1 MTHWLPRE
9 LNPPIS
15 GNTWLGLTDQALP
28 VALAHEWVK
37 LPRCGAT
44 VVFNG
49 TTRNHSPGR
58 PNVVML
64 EYEAYEA
71 QVLLRFESIANEM
84 RRQWDDLG
92 RIVLLHRVGAVGVCE
107 TSVIVAVSA
116 PHRATAFLSAQAG
129 IDALKSSVPIWKR
142 EHWQEGEDWGLGARR
157 ITDAATAVSTNL
169 TVSQTS
175 TNTPLDKPPATSTTP
190 TQKQL
195 ITDDTHDMPDKPPAT
210 STTPTQVTE

>member
-1 MTHWLPRE
+1 MTDWLPRE

-15 GNTWLGLTDQALP
+15 GNTWLGLTNRALP

-37 LPRCGAT
+37 LPHCGAT

-49 TTRNHSPGR
+49 TTRNYSPGR

-71 QVLLRFESIANEM
+71 QVRPRFESIANEM

-92 RIVLLHRVGAVGVCE
+92 RIVLLHRVGTVGVCE

-142 EHWQEGEDWGLGARR
+142 EHWQEGEDWGLGTRH
-157 ITDAATAVSTNL
+157 ITDAATAVSTNSI
-169 TVSQTS
+169 TSQSSINTTS
-175 TNTPLDKPPATSTTP
+175 DKSPATLDETPATSNTP
-190 TQKQL
+190 T
-195 ITDDTHDMPDKPPAT
+195 
-210 STTPTQVTE
+210 TQVTE